1 MLSKIVL
8 FALSVA
14 SRGLK
19 NHKTDLPTK
28 QLRYIS
34 CYGNG
39 IIPPCKFLNKSKDS
53 EHYYCGKCGCGDH
66 KHTWLVR
73 EAGEY
78 SKLDYPVISCPLNM
92 PGFSNYDPNFYDK
105 EDGQRKHDIENLNPA
120 TIELVQITVNHSEEN
135 ERLFE
140 KLNNIMKN
148 S

>member
-78 SKLDYPVISCPLNM
+78 SKLDYPVISCPLKM

-105 EDGQRKHDIENLNPA
+105 EDGQRKRNIENLNPS
-120 TIELVQITVNHSEEN
+120 TVELVQITVNHSEEN

>member
-39 IIPPCKFLNKSKDS
+39 IIPPCKFLNKSKNS

-78 SKLDYPVISCPLNM
+78 SKLDYPVISCPLKM

-105 EDGQRKHDIENLNPA
+105 EDGQRKRDIENLNPS
-120 TIELVQITVNHSEEN
+120 TVELVQITVNHSEEN

>member
-1 MLSKIVL
+1 MLSKIIL
-8 FALSVA
+8 FALSIA

-39 IIPPCKFLNKSKDS
+39 IIPPCKFLNKSKNS

-78 SKLDYPVISCPLNM
+78 SKLDYPVISCPLKM

-105 EDGQRKHDIENLNPA
+105 EDGQRKRNIENLNPS
-120 TIELVQITVNHSEEN
+120 TVELVQITVNHSEEN

>member
-1 MLSKIVL
+1 MVSKIVL
-8 FALSVA
+8 CARSVA

-39 IIPPCKFLNKSKDS
+39 IIPPCKFLNKSKNS

-78 SKLDYPVISCPLNM
+78 SKLDYPVISCPLKM

-105 EDGQRKHDIENLNPA
+105 EDGQRKRDIENLNPS
-120 TIELVQITVNHSEEN
+120 TVELVQITVNHSEEN

>member
-8 FALSVA
+8 FALSIA

-39 IIPPCKFLNKSKDS
+39 IIPPCKFLNKSKNS

-78 SKLDYPVISCPLNM
+78 SKLDYPVISCPLKM

-105 EDGQRKHDIENLNPA
+105 EDGQRKRNIENLNPS
-120 TIELVQITVNHSEEN
+120 TVELVQITVNHSEEN

>member
-39 IIPPCKFLNKSKDS
+39 IISPCKFLNKSKDS

-78 SKLDYPVISCPLNM
+78 SKLDYPVISCPLKM

-105 EDGQRKHDIENLNPA
+105 EDGQRKRDIENLNPA
-120 TIELVQITVNHSEEN
+120 SVELVQITVNHSEEN

>member
-39 IIPPCKFLNKSKDS
+39 IIPPCKFLNKSKNS

-66 KHTWLVR
+66 KHTWLIR

-78 SKLDYPVISCPLNM
+78 SKLDYPVISCPLKM

-105 EDGQRKHDIENLNPA
+105 EDGQRKRDIENLNPA
-120 TIELVQITVNHSEEN
+120 SVELVQITVNHSEEN